1 MNFVMNIMQRL
12 NAPTP
17 KFFRL
22 LRTIGMA
29 LAAAGGTLLTAPVAI
44 PATLI
49 TLAGYMTVAGTVM
62 TVVSQTAVEREEPN
76 HENDGG
82 S

>member
-1 MNFVMNIMQRL
+1 MNIMQRL

-29 LAAAGGTLLTAPVAI
+29 LAAAGGTLLAAPVAI

-62 TVVSQTAVEREEPN
+62 TVVSQTAVESEDPN
-76 HENDGG
+76 HKNDGG